1 MKKSGLLLFCV
12 LTLLVCLW
20 AVGYAQEDEATP
32 APDEQT
38 PAGEATPMP
47 VPSAIKKEIVVPD
60 PELRRQIHA
69 GLIQTK
75 RPLLRAMRIQVSDGT
90 VRLTGVVR
98 TLQERNLAEAV
109 VRTLPGVRKVE
120 SKIELAPGYRRQ
132 VDEGDKRSLGQIAVD
147 AKIRQQL
154 LKRLAKVAGVRLS
167 QLPVEVYCQ
176 VAVIGGVVP
185 TRTVA
190 DRVYQTAQFCPD
202 VSSVVLHVLVEE
214 EDR

>member
-1 MKKSGLLLFCV
+1 MKKGWLIAFV
-12 LTLLVCLW
+12 GLTLLVCLW
-20 AVGYAQEDEATP
+20 ATVDAQEDESTP

-38 PAGEATPMP
+38 PVGEATPVP

-75 RPLLRAMRIQVSDGT
+75 RPQLRAMKIQVSDGT
-90 VRLTGVVR
+90 VRISGIAR
-98 TLQERNLAEAV
+98 TLQERHLAEAV

-120 SKIELAPGYRRQ
+120 SKIELAPGYKRQ
-132 VDEGDKRSLGQIAVD
+132 VDMGDKRSLGQIAVD
-147 AKIRQQL
+147 TKIRQQL
-154 LKRLAKVAGVRLS
+154 IRRLAKVAGVRLS
-167 QLPVEVYCQ
+167 QLQVEVYCQ
-176 VAVIGGVVP
+176 VAVIGGVVV
-185 TRTVA
+185 TRAVA
-190 DRVYQTAQFCPD
+190 DRVYQTAQYCPD